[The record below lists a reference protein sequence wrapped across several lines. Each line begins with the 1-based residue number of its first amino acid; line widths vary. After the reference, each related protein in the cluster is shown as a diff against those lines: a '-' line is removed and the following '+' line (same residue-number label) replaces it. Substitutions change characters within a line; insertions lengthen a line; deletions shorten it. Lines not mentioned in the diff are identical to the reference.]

1 MKNLHEYVY
10 YLDGLPIRVFVHNQ
24 HYVPPHWHKEIELLL
39 VLSGRAQISIGQL
52 RLDAA
57 EDDVVIVNCNEVHST
72 SSAGE
77 EPLIIAGLQIDP
89 EFCGLLLPD
98 IARIWFRNGALLER
112 EGKQS
117 AMDWLRYYLAR
128 IIWETIETD
137 EGYQVALQGMAYL
150 IISYLTRNCRQ
161 APAAAEAME
170 RSLDEFGRIRPI
182 LDYIDAHYMD
192 KLSLDEIARSQNM
205 SYFYLSHLFKAQVG
219 VSLSEYLNSIR
230 MGKALDLLA
239 YSDQKIIDIVYTCG
253 FSGPD
258 FFYKAFKEKQ
268 RCTPLEYRSKHR
280 LRTPSTLHD
289 GNSNFGDTER
299 NTIPQAEIIV
309 ARLFFYLERQNQDR
323 SFSKSDRDALMSLI
337 QRNNL
342 KKLRCISGMHFT
354 PYTPRSE

>member
-150 IISYLTRNCRQ
+150 IISYLTRIADRPPPQPRQWVFAIGPNCCKAKSRM
-161 APAAAEAME
+161 PP
-170 RSLDEFGRIRPI
+170 RSSWPDTWRMRP
-182 LDYIDAHYMD
+182 
-192 KLSLDEIARSQNM
+192 R
-205 SYFYLSHLFKAQVG
+205 
-219 VSLSEYLNSIR
+219 VSLPTVFWVWSS
-230 MGKALDLLA
+230 A
-239 YSDQKIIDIVYTCG
+239 S
-253 FSGPD
+253 
-258 FFYKAFKEKQ
+258 
-268 RCTPLEYRSKHR
+268 
-280 LRTPSTLHD
+280 RT
-289 GNSNFGDTER
+289 
-299 NTIPQAEIIV
+299 
-309 ARLFFYLERQNQDR
+309 
-323 SFSKSDRDALMSLI
+323 
-337 QRNNL
+337 
-342 KKLRCISGMHFT
+342 KK
-354 PYTPRSE
+354 